1 MRTHGDVDPQSLV
14 ETVEKTGYTA
24 NVHDPHAG
32 HQAHGGL
39 HSAESMRKRL
49 IVSTIL
55 TVPLLAISMIP
66 ALQFS
71 SWPWVAL
78 ALATPVFVWA
88 AYPFHWSA
96 VLNLRHGA
104 ATMDT
109 LISMGVTAAY
119 VWSLVQLWLGVTGH
133 GVEHGHYYFETA
145 GAVTTFILAGHYLE
159 ASAKGR
165 SSAALRALMDLGAKQ
180 VTVLREGR
188 EVQVPVEELH
198 VGDTF
203 VVRPGEKIATDGEV
217 TDGAS
222 AVDESMLTGESVPV
236 EITPG
241 TASLAPP

>member
-1 MRTHGDVDPQSLV
+1 VHTHGDVDPQSLV

-24 NVHDPHAG
+24 NVHDPHTG

-71 SWPWVAL
+71 GWPWVAL

-145 GAVTTFILAGHYLE
+145 AAVTTFILAGHYLE